1 VADFKDTISLVA
13 KNLFTL
19 EVNTIIK
26 ANILGTK
33 MPPAVHALLDI
44 ASDYDAQLSVYE
56 AELAMTPVE
65 QPAAAKDETGKHVAN
80 EELFHWLRR
89 RADDCMGSFRD
100 PAATRF
106 LVDLKLRL
114 LLLQRIKDNCD
125 QIRSIF
131 QGLAHRKA
139 ELPKG
144 KALSREATSHGT
156 ADLPLHPNELLTLRK
171 IWEIGLEEILA
182 QTVIQVDGDVTTR
195 VHPNVVSGDMA
206 QLLNIHQQSVSNSVG
221 IWKGLA
227 SMLGSFME
235 NVGQLVLRK

>member
-1 VADFKDTISLVA
+1 MADFKDTISLVA

-56 AELAMTPVE
+56 SELEMKPEERPAEA
-65 QPAAAKDETGKHVAN
+65 QDETGKHVAN

-89 RADDCMGSFRD
+89 RADACTGWFKGL
-100 PAATRF
+100 PATRSV
-106 LVDLKLRL
+106 VDLRLRL

-139 ELPKG
+139 ELPRG
-144 KALSREATSHGT
+144 KALSREATAHGT
-156 ADLPLHPNELLTLRK
+156 ADLPLDPTELLTLRK

-206 QLLNIHQQSVSNSVG
+206 QLLNIHQQAVSNSVG

-227 SMLGSFME
+227 GMLGSFME